1 MQNSYINIALCKI
14 MFKQNSAINRRKI
27 NKNTMKT
34 KIIYRLSHRERKR
47 KLRFV
52 KGKIYAFQHP

>member
-1 MQNSYINIALCKI
+1 MQNSYINFVLCKI
-14 MFKQNSAINRRKI
+14 MFKQNSVVNRRNI

-34 KIIYRLSHRERKR
+34 KLFYRLSHRERKR

-52 KGKIYAFQHP
+52 KGKIYA

>member
-1 MQNSYINIALCKI
+1 
-14 MFKQNSAINRRKI
+14 
-27 NKNTMKT
+27 MKT

-52 KGKIYAFQHP
+52 KGKMYAFQPP

>member
-1 MQNSYINIALCKI
+1 MQNSHINFALCKI
-14 MFKQNSAINRRKI
+14 VFTLNCVIYRRKI
-27 NKNTMKT
+27 NNNTMKT

-52 KGKIYAFQHP
+52 KGKMYA

>member
-1 MQNSYINIALCKI
+1 MQNSYINFTLCKI
-14 MFKQNSAINRRKI
+14 MFTLNCDINRRNI

-34 KIIYRLSHRERKR
+34 KIIYRLSRWERKR

-52 KGKIYAFQHP
+52 KGKMYA

>member
-1 MQNSYINIALCKI
+1 MQNSYINIVLCKI
-14 MFKQNSAINRRKI
+14 VFTPNSVINRRNI

-34 KIIYRLSHRERKR
+34 KLFYRLSHRERKR

-52 KGKIYAFQHP
+52 KGKM

>member
-1 MQNSYINIALCKI
+1 MQNSYINYLLCKI
-14 MFKQNSAINRRKI
+14 VFKQNSVINRRNV

-52 KGKIYAFQHP
+52 KGKMYA

>member
-1 MQNSYINIALCKI
+1 MQNSYINFVLCKI
-14 MFKQNSAINRRKI
+14 MFTLNCVINRHNI

-34 KIIYRLSHRERKR
+34 KNIYRLSHRERKR

-52 KGKIYAFQHP
+52 KGKM

>member
-1 MQNSYINIALCKI
+1 MQNSYINIVLCKI
-14 MFKQNSAINRRKI
+14 AFKQNSAINRRKI

-52 KGKIYAFQHP
+52 KGKMYA

>member
-1 MQNSYINIALCKI
+1 MTGAK
-14 MFKQNSAINRRKI
+14 F

-52 KGKIYAFQHP
+52 KGKMYA

>member
-1 MQNSYINIALCKI
+1 MQNSYINFLLCKI
-14 MFKQNSAINRRKI
+14 MFTLNCVINRRNI

-52 KGKIYAFQHP
+52 KGKMYA

>member
-1 MQNSYINIALCKI
+1 MQNSYINFALCKI
-14 MFKQNSAINRRKI
+14 MFIQNSVINRRNI

-34 KIIYRLSHRERKR
+34 KLFYRLSHRERKR

-52 KGKIYAFQHP
+52 KGKMYA

>member
-1 MQNSYINIALCKI
+1 MQNSYINIVLCKI
-14 MFKQNSAINRRKI
+14 VFKQNSAINRRNI

-34 KIIYRLSHRERKR
+34 KLFYRLSHRERKR

-52 KGKIYAFQHP
+52 KGKMYAFQPP

>member
-1 MQNSYINIALCKI
+1 MQNIYINFALCKI
-14 MFKQNSAINRRKI
+14 VPKLSRVINRRNI

-34 KIIYRLSHRERKR
+34 KIIYCLSHRERKR

-52 KGKIYAFQHP
+52 KGKM